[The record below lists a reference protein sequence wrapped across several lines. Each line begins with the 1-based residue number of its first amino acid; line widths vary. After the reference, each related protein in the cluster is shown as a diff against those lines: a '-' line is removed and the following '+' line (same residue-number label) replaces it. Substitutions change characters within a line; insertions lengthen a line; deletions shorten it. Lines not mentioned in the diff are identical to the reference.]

1 MAEQKIS
8 YGSIATVVAVA
19 QGEGKSGERARDYIE
34 EVKDELTDS
43 ARALVEQELEADGE

>member
-19 QGEGKSGERARDYIE
+19 QGEGKSGEHARDYIE
-34 EVKDELTDS
+34 KVKDELAGAGVGR
-43 ARALVEQELEADGE
+43 ARIGSG